1 MDSICIVLLIVSS
14 LYVGGTTL
22 REGPGPPLDRWT
34 GTDVTTLLLTVAV
47 PQRTRE
53 KKEERNGES

>member
-1 MDSICIVLLIVSS
+1 MIYFRPCSIHKLTER
-14 LYVGGTTL
+14 GGTTL

-53 KKEERNGES
+53 KKEERDGES